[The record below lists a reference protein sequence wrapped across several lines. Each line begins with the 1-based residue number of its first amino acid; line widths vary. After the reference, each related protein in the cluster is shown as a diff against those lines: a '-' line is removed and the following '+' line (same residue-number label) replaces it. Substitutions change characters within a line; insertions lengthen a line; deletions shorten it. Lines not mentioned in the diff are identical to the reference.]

1 MAIRKLFRARS
12 PSVVSEATAEEK
24 LVAGSGLW
32 RSLLIQRLEGSRSRV
47 RRTRGATG
55 IESILVSKA
64 LPDRDFGQ
72 EAVIDAHRY
81 MSGNHLRRLTSGAI
95 RSSSG

>member
-1 MAIRKLFRARS
+1 MLYGLVLIS

-24 LVAGSGLW
+24 LVAGSGLR

-47 RRTRGATG
+47 RRTRGAMG

-64 LPDRDFGQ
+64 LPDEDFCQKSFRDREPNCKNSQSEF
-72 EAVIDAHRY
+72 VP
-81 MSGNHLRRLTSGAI
+81 
-95 RSSSG
+95 